1 MSSSVTSLSLQTVE
15 DVSAWLRGKFQT
27 AKKRLA
33 GYWWWNL
40 IFCSAAAEKWLSEA
54 ALADKR
60 VALPTASGSVFGVWS
75 ARREATGVPLLT
87 VCVLFWW
94 EETGGDVYQPHTRA
108 HTHTHT
114 WCNSHS
120 SCGRFWDVCMVVCLC
135 SVTFNLHL
143 RLFMYVLYLCG
154 FWGQCEHS
162 SAHSY

>member
-1 MSSSVTSLSLQTVE
+1 ME

-94 EETGGDVYQPHTRA
+94 EETGGDVYQPHRHA
-108 HTHTHT
+108 HTHLMQLSFILWEVLRCVHGCLFCVQWLLICTWDYLCTYCIYVVFEGSVNTHPHILT
-114 WCNSHS
+114 
-120 SCGRFWDVCMVVCLC
+120 WDVYFV
-135 SVTFNLHL
+135 
-143 RLFMYVLYLCG
+143 LF
-154 FWGQCEHS
+154 FFPDH
-162 SAHSY
+162 